1 MSKAT
6 QTPEAEVAA
15 ATAPH
20 KSYLIEKADES
31 TGELRLESKF
41 KYLAG
46 RPKQYRFNG
55 QTGQF
60 NLNGTEYIGTSLS
73 IQPITWRIFEEN
85 LFARG
90 RKEEWAEILFVDNTD
105 SVSAI
110 MFSNSSV
117 GRLLKLI
124 EQLFY
129 RDLSLNDVVLTI
141 KSEAKKNDK
150 GQYHVAVFEYKEAD
164 KAQVLEL
171 QEFAQDIPIYRT
183 DTLTPTAVYSLV
195 SPTFR
200 IPELPSHD
208 ETALLADSSP
218 GQQAA

>member
-1 MSKAT
+1 MAKQAQSTAVNDSPVKAY
-6 QTPEAEVAA
+6 QQLDPE
-15 ATAPH
+15 
-20 KSYLIEKADES
+20 
-31 TGELRLESKF
+31 TGEVKSKY

-73 IQPITWRIFEEN
+73 IQPLTWRIFEEN

-90 RKEEWAEILFVDNTD
+90 RKEEWAEVFFVDNTD
-105 SVSAI
+105 AVSAI

-129 RDLSLNDVVLTI
+129 IDLTLTDVVLSI
-141 KSEAKKNDK
+141 KPEKKENDK
-150 GQYHVAVFEYKEAD
+150 GKYFVAGFEYKEAD
-164 KAQVLEL
+164 KAQVQAL
-171 QEFAQDIPIYRT
+171 QAFAEDVPIFRT
-183 DTLTPTAVYSLV
+183 DTLTPTAVYKLV

-200 IPELPSHD
+200 LPEV
-208 ETALLADSSP
+208 EQAEEALLMASDIKE
-218 GQQAA
+218 AA